1 MEVKTFRKGHPEDI
15 ILPMDSVK
23 YYNHIKRCSLK
34 MYKPMIEEGLYILQ
48 KMINRG
54 NIYLIIDQH
63 GYYWYLIGRRELYDG
78 LFDANTRSR
87 IFGHGNKFLRTLR
100 EYSCIIDEWTDPDFI
115 SATWGVDKA
124 DYQIIQKSKPKKKE
138 SNQKSKK
145 EKNISY
151 GVYGMYYK
159 EKLVYIG
166 MTMRVF
172 EDRWKEHIDNIMQ
185 GSKELKLYSYFQP
198 QDINDIQFKILIN
211 CKDMQTNSELTR
223 RDVESMEL
231 AMINYFR
238 PQYNLSGVSYPY
250 QYSGK

>member
-15 ILPMDSVK
+15 ILPTDSVK
-23 YYNHIKRCSLK
+23 YYDHIKGCSLA
-34 MYKPMIEEGLYILQ
+34 MYKPMMEEGLYILQ

-63 GYYWYLIGRRELYDG
+63 GYYWYLIGKRELYDG
-78 LFDANTRSR
+78 LFDKSTRSR
-87 IFGHGNKFLRTLR
+87 IFGCGNKFLRTLR
-100 EYSCIIDEWTDPDFI
+100 EYSCVIDVWTDPDYI

-124 DYQIIQKSKPKKKE
+124 DCQVMQKSKPKKKE
-138 SNQKSKK
+138 SNQKPKK
-145 EKNISY
+145 EISISY
-151 GVYGMYYK
+151 GIYGMYYK
-159 EKLVYIG
+159 ERLVYIG
-166 MTMRVF
+166 MTMRAF

-198 QDINDIQFKILIN
+198 KDINDIQFKILIN

-250 QYSGK
+250 QYSGR